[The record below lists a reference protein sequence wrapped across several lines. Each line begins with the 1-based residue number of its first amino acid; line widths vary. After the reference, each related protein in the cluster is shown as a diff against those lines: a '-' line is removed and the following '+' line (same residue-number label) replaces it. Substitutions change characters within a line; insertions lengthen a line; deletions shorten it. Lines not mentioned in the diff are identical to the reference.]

1 MSKTKKSNA
10 GHYEVLFII
19 PNKYTEDEAK
29 QLIVKVEEV
38 ITKTGSAITF
48 REYWG
53 KKKLAYEIKHNAY
66 GYYALTEFDADR
78 ESVQAINQTLR
89 LSTDVLRHQI
99 ISKRVKT
106 EEEIAREKTIQGKIT
121 AKKEEEAKAV
131 KKKEDKKDAD
141 LKKSKEAG
149 KEKKTE
155 EKSSKGG
162 IKELDQKLEGIL
174 SAKDLI

>member
-38 ITKTGSAITF
+38 ITKNGSAITF

-66 GYYALTEFDADR
+66 GYYALTEFDSNK
-78 ESVQAINQTLR
+78 ESVHAINQTLR

-99 ISKRVKT
+99 VSKKVKT
-106 EEEIAREKTIQGKIT
+106 DEEIARAKTIQGKIT
-121 AKKEEEAKAV
+121 AKKEEAAKAV
-131 KKKEDKKDAD
+131 KKKEDKKDAE
-141 LKKSKEAG
+141 LKKNKDT
-149 KEKKTE
+149 KEKKSE
-155 EKSSKGG
+155 EKSPKSDL
-162 IKELDQKLEGIL
+162 KELDQKLDGIL

>member
-29 QLIVKVEEV
+29 QLIVKTEEV
-38 ITKTGSAITF
+38 ITKTGSSITF

-66 GYYALTEFDADR
+66 GYYALVEFDAERDA
-78 ESVQAINQTLR
+78 VQSINQTLR
-89 LSTDVLRHQI
+89 LSTEVLRHQI
-99 ISKRVKT
+99 VSKRVKT
-106 EEEIAREKTIQGKIT
+106 DAEITRAKTIQGKIA
-121 AKKEEEAKAV
+121 AKKEEAAKEL

-141 LKKSKEAG
+141 IKKDEDV
-149 KEKKTE
+149 KEKKGE
-155 EKSSKGG
+155 EKSNKGSL
-162 IKELDQKLEGIL
+162 KELDQKLEGIL

>member
-29 QLIVKVEEV
+29 QLIVKAEEI
-38 ITKTGSAITF
+38 ITKTGSSITF

-66 GYYALTEFDADR
+66 GYYALVEFDAERDA
-78 ESVQAINQTLR
+78 VQSINQTLR
-89 LSTDVLRHQI
+89 LSTEVLRHQI
-99 ISKRVKT
+99 VSKRVKT
-106 EEEIAREKTIQGKIT
+106 DAEITRAKTIQGKI
-121 AKKEEEAKAV
+121 
-131 KKKEDKKDAD
+131 EDKKDAD
-141 LKKSKEAG
+141 IKKDEDV
-149 KEKKTE
+149 KEKKGE
-155 EKSSKGG
+155 EKSNKGSL
-162 IKELDQKLEGIL
+162 KELDQKLEGIL